1 MVCRFAT
8 CYSLRIM
15 ARKKDRF
22 QSSLQDD
29 MNQDSAG
36 RLSYRPPLTAEVR
49 KPKRTSGRIAD
60 EAERII
66 ESRRPPTQWKF
77 SARPQRGK
85 PADDYNAR
93 SGRRGRPIA

>member
-1 MVCRFAT
+1 MAK
-8 CYSLRIM
+8 
-15 ARKKDRF
+15 ARKKDKF

-36 RLSYRPPLTAEVR
+36 RLSYRPPLTSEIR

-66 ESRRPPTQWKF
+66 QSQRPPTQWKF
-77 SARPQRGK
+77 VAKPQRGK
-85 PADDYNAR
+85 PADDYNVR
-93 SGRRGRPIA
+93 TGRKGRPIA